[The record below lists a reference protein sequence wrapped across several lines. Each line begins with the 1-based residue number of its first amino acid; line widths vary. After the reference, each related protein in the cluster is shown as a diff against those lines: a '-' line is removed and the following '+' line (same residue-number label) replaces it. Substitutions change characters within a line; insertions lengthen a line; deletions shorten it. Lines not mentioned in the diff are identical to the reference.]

1 MSKSLSIHLFKDL
14 KANAEELRVTDYENL
29 SIFCKFEDEYFTEE
43 IAQEFL
49 RLLDSVRSVSNSLS
63 IDLRDNAFTDDH
75 VKRIAAMIAKHK
87 DLKEL
92 VLWLPDNYIT
102 DDGATELIATL
113 DGLKSLRLFT
123 LNLEWNFRVSN
134 KSLQALTKRLPTL
147 SQLKTLRVLISK
159 FCY

>member
-1 MSKSLSIHLFKDL
+1 MSKSLSVHLFKDL
-14 KANAEELRVTDYENL
+14 KAHADELRVTDYDNF
-29 SIFCKFEDEYFTEE
+29 SVFCKFEDEYFTED

-63 IDLRDNAFTDDH
+63 IDLRDNAFTDEH
-75 VKRIAAMIAKHK
+75 VKQIAAMIAKHK

-159 FCY
+159 LGD